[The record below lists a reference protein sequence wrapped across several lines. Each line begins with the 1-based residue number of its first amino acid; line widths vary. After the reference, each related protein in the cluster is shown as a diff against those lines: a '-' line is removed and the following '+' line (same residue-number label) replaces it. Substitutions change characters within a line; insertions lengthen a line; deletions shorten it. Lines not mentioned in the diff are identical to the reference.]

1 MNATTTNTP
10 DTSTG
15 DEAKNASDSRLAA
28 AQESVSHAA
37 EATRKAVG
45 DATTKTVDAAKG
57 HPATAAAIAVGAVA
71 AVAGAAYGASKL
83 LKSDKDEPK
92 TGTAKSAGTTKTT
105 KAKA

>member
-1 MNATTTNTP
+1 MNATTTA
-10 DTSTG
+10 DTTSATDSQNG
-15 DEAKNASDSRLAA
+15 NESRLAA

-45 DATTKTVDAAKG
+45 DATSKTVDAAKG

-83 LKSDKDEPK
+83 LNADKDEPASK
-92 TGTAKSAGTTKTT
+92 SGDAKST
-105 KAKA
+105 KAKS